1 MQMGRAMEWLT
12 FGKVPHLHYE
22 GTIIAREPELII
34 GELSQFWYRVLM
46 ATMEA
51 YPDAD
56 WEGIACR
63 LWANSG
69 RFITYPYQAGQLF
82 QRHERVFIQ
91 VHVEDREERY
101 WPFIYDPDVD
111 DADTI
116 AQYDRETDNL
126 VQQYWNWLVEASQ
139 REPAVSSIYDMRQRR
154 SLTVCAGEEHLIDKE
169 DVFVLPI

>member
-1 MQMGRAMEWLT
+1 MEWLV
-12 FGKVPHLHYE
+12 FGKIPHLHYE

-34 GELSQFWYRVLM
+34 GELSLFWYRVFT

-51 YPDAD
+51 YPNDD
-56 WEGIACR
+56 WEGIACN

-69 RFITYPYQAGQLF
+69 RFIAYPYQAGQLF

-91 VHVEDREERY
+91 IHVEDLEERY

-116 AQYDRETDNL
+116 ARYDRATDNL
-126 VQQYWNWLVEASQ
+126 VQQYWNCLVEASQ
-139 REPAVSSIYDMRQRR
+139 REPAAGIIYGIRQRR
-154 SLTVCAGEEHLIDKE
+154 SLTIYAGEEHMTDE